1 MMSCFKCGHS
11 GHFARDCMGNNFDTF
26 IDLNRNDDMF
36 NNPNGFQRCYRCN
49 QFGHIARECLSDND
63 IRICYNCGQHGH
75 IRSEC
80 MMSGNTMNNG
90 NNTQC
95 YRCGQFGHL

>member
-1 MMSCFKCGHS
+1 MSCFKCGHS
-11 GHFARDCMGNNFDTF
+11 GHFARDCMGNNFDM
-26 IDLNRNDDMF
+26 NRNDDMF
-36 NNPNGFQRCYRCN
+36 NNSNGLQRCYRCN

-80 MMSGNTMNNG
+80 IMLGNTMING